1 MDQMLAPSTV
11 DSGIEPAD
19 KPVSKSRTAR
29 LRRVRGVVGAAA
41 LFIILVAV
49 WHIAVER
56 EMVNEIILPPPSEVA
71 RALRDTL
78 TEGFFY
84 THLWITTQEVLLGFV
99 LGSAIGLALGAAL
112 SVSGLMRDVS
122 YPYIVAFQGLPKV
135 VLAPVFI
142 TAFGFGMTSKVV
154 MATTICFF
162 PVLVNT
168 LAGLTSVDT
177 DAKRLMRSLTANR
190 WQMFSKLA
198 FPHAL
203 PMVFAGLKTALTLAL
218 VGAIVGEFV
227 GASRGLGVLLSTYSY
242 QLQIARMW
250 SVTIVLA
257 LMGVVLF
264 LAIEWLDRKVVFWR
278 SDRDL
283 SVAA

>member
-1 MDQMLAPSTV
+1 MH
-11 DSGIEPAD
+11 
-19 KPVSKSRTAR
+19 RF
-29 LRRVRGVVGAAA
+29 RGVIGATA
-41 LFIILVAV
+41 LFIVLVAV
-49 WHIAVER
+49 WHVVVARDIVD
-56 EMVNEIILPPPSEVA
+56 EIILPPPVEVA

-78 TEGFFY
+78 TERFFY
-84 THLWITTQEVLLGFV
+84 THLWITTQEVLIGFL

-112 SVSGLMRDVS
+112 SVSGLLRDVS
-122 YPYIVAFQGLPKV
+122 YPYIVAFQGLPKI

-168 LAGLTSVDT
+168 LAGLTSVDNE
-177 DAKRLMRSLTANR
+177 AKRLMRSLMANR
-190 WQMFSKLA
+190 WQMFAKLA
-198 FPHAL
+198 LPHAL
-203 PMVFAGLKTALTLAL
+203 PMIFAGLKTALTLAL

-250 SVTIVLA
+250 AVTIVLA
-257 LMGVVLF
+257 MIGVILF
-264 LAIEWLDRKVVFWR
+264 LVIEWLDRKVVFWR
-278 SDRDL
+278 SERDL